1 MEYERPIVLSFAG
14 LDPCGGAG
22 LLADIKTIEQ
32 HRCLGFG
39 VATAITSQ
47 TEDRFESVR
56 WLSTEDIL
64 SQAKPLLEQYKIAAV
79 KIGLIENSH
88 VLGHLLDTLT
98 AAGIHKI
105 VWDPVLSASSGFN
118 FYNHGDLNQLLTQLV
133 KISLITPNLQESTRL
148 AKIDDAV
155 DAARALSTY
164 TNVLLKGGHHP
175 TDPGTD
181 HLFVNTGV
189 TTLSPAKQIIYPKHG
204 SGCVLSSSI
213 ACLLAKGESTESA
226 CTHAKSYIEKVLA
239 STPHLLAYHHV

>member
-32 HRCLGFG
+32 HMCLGFG
-39 VATAITSQ
+39 VTTAISCQ

-56 WLSTEDIL
+56 WLSIEEIL

-79 KIGLIENSH
+79 KIGLIENSQ
-88 VLGHLLDTLT
+88 VLGHLLDTLR

-118 FYNHGDLNQLLTQLV
+118 FYNHGDLNELLTQLV
-133 KISLITPNLQESTRL
+133 KISLITPNLQEATRL
-148 AKIDDAV
+148 AKVDDAV
-155 DAARALSTY
+155 DAARALSIY

-175 TDPGTD
+175 TNPGTD
-181 HLFVNTGV
+181 HLFVKSRV
-189 TTLSPAKQIIYPKHG
+189 TTLTPAEQIIHPKHG

-213 ACLLAKGESTESA
+213 ACILARGESTESA
-226 CTHAKSYIEKVLA
+226 CIHAKSYIERVLA
-239 STPHLLAYHHV
+239 STPNLLAYHYV